1 MRVTSRDATWRVPLA
16 EGGQGERL
24 TLGMSHGHP
33 VTTAPF
39 VKVGESR
46 PLIRWVMS
54 GKHILGPLLLTQ
66 MSIGR
71 VTVP

>member
-1 MRVTSRDATWRVPLA
+1 MPS
-16 EGGQGERL
+16 GGFHWLKVAKGERL

-46 PLIRWVMS
+46 PLIRWVMP
-54 GKHILGPLLLTQ
+54 GKHILESSPSHPDEHRQGDRTLKNA
-66 MSIGR
+66 
-71 VTVP
+71 